1 MRSSERQLRTRS
13 FLAGYLQ
20 ARESMQPVEFAL
32 NDPWLVSQGKKT
44 IKATQFYYHAP
55 YRPAFARSAVG
66 KVFNRFK
73 LWTWNSAKFRREV
86 YQEAKYRGF
95 QPGSVEFD
103 RLQRLRQADA
113 FTMGLASLL
122 PYTMFDYSLPAP
134 YSYLQDLADWSF
146 GDEKQRERAYFGVLP
161 HALAPLHI
169 IMPSILRGPEMI
181 FGSAFTGQWDRLA
194 TYTMV
199 SYFPFGMMARDLVKA
214 YQSPSMFTE
223 FTTGIP
229 LHRIQRA
236 KQDIEKGK
244 KAPAMTPTIW

>member
-1 MRSSERQLRTRS
+1 M
-13 FLAGYLQ
+13 
-20 ARESMQPVEFAL
+20 
-32 NDPWLVSQGKKT
+32 
-44 IKATQFYYHAP
+44 
-55 YRPAFARSAVG
+55 
-66 KVFNRFK
+66 
-73 LWTWNSAKFRREV
+73 
-86 YQEAKYRGF
+86 
-95 QPGSVEFD
+95 
-103 RLQRLRQADA
+103 
-113 FTMGLASLL
+113 L

-146 GDEKQRERAYFGVLP
+146 GDDKQRERAYFGVLP

-169 IMPSILRGPEMI
+169 IMPSILRGPEMV

-194 TYTMV
+194 TYTMI

-236 KQDIEKGK
+236 KQDVEKGK